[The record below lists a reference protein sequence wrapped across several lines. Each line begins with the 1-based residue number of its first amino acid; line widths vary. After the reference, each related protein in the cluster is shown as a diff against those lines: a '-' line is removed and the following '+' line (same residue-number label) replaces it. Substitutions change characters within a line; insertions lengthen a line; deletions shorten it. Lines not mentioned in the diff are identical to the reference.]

1 MIVEN
6 SIISSPLSSIVRRF
20 RLTENMRAKPGE
32 EDFKSFL
39 LDMGDGK
46 LPLKNSH
53 PFPESID
60 IPYNFITSTNIVD
73 DIFPQDHISQHPAS
87 LIKRAILCPTSK
99 EAISINAN
107 ILNRLPGDARVHP
120 SVDSIAHL
128 SNDEESENYPIEF
141 LNSLTIRHARPQP
154 LFERGSHC
162 DAFVKHQHRQRYV

>member
-6 SIISSPLSSIVRRF
+6 SIISSPLWSIVRRF
-20 RLTENMRAKPGE
+20 RLTENMRANPGE

-73 DIFPQDHISQHPAS
+73 DIFPQDHISQHSAS
-87 LIKRAILCPTSK
+87 LIKRSILCPTNK
-99 EAISINAN
+99 EANFYQCQYFKQITWG
-107 ILNRLPGDARVHP
+107 RTRV
-120 SVDSIAHL
+120 SQC
-128 SNDEESENYPIEF
+128 
-141 LNSLTIRHARPQP
+141 R
-154 LFERGSHC
+154 
-162 DAFVKHQHRQRYV
+162 QHRTLLK